1 LPLGSFGYR
10 ITSLGG
16 QSLVAER
23 SMYGGPN
30 WTLGTSGVG
39 TPVLSTT
46 WLFQE
51 GNTGSFWDTYFLI
64 ANPSSVATNV
74 ALYFY
79 RPDGMMI
86 FDTETLAPN
95 QRKTVFVDNVP
106 GMASTGFRTEVYSDA
121 PIVAE
126 RVTYWPGDGS
136 AFSLAASLTG
146 SDKPATTGVRSA
158 EPTLGFNPYLT
169 RPPHIGSPPTMYHT
183 VTQGEP
189 GGDRERAL
197 AAQAPA
203 TTNATDSGSAGATT
217 NDVTSSGSWYGSHVT
232 GGRRP

>member
-1 LPLGSFGYR
+1 
-10 ITSLGG
+10 
-16 QSLVAER
+16 
-23 SMYGGPN
+23 
-30 WTLGTSGVG
+30 
-39 TPVLSTT
+39 
-46 WLFQE
+46 
-51 GNTGSFWDTYFLI
+51 
-64 ANPSSVATNV
+64 
-74 ALYFY
+74 
-79 RPDGMMI
+79 MMI

-217 NDVTSSGSWYGSHVT
+217 NDVTSSGS
-232 GGRRP
+232 